1 MENVISFSL
10 LMDKFANVHN
20 IKGFFNVLGIK
31 QNILLASLWVA
42 PTILWPL
49 EMGLLQW
56 LSGWRSKG
64 TSDPFQSI
72 RRIYFQ
78 EASSKIS
85 TLSTSFYNHMSVSYL
100 GRAPR
105 TRISWRDNMMW
116 REGHGPGDR
125 RMGIS
130 SSTFTAGCVVWEGRL
145 VPNSSVCLSAKMS
158 WQTTYRWNNQM
169 LANGPHITNAGYCHS
184 IK

>member
-1 MENVISFSL
+1 MTYPRLDVVPVDKLLKMDDVYMEHVISLSL
-10 LMDKFANVHN
+10 LMDKFANFHN

-64 TSDPFQSI
+64 TSDPFQNI

-78 EASSKIS
+78 EASSKTS
-85 TLSTSFYNHMSVSYL
+85 TLSTSFSNPVSVSYL
-100 GRAPR
+100 GWAPR
-105 TRISWRDNMMW
+105 TRVS
-116 REGHGPGDR
+116 
-125 RMGIS
+125 
-130 SSTFTAGCVVWEGRL
+130 
-145 VPNSSVCLSAKMS
+145 
-158 WQTTYRWNNQM
+158 
-169 LANGPHITNAGYCHS
+169 
-184 IK
+184 